1 MGLGSARGVR
11 HLGAGAREG
20 WGWGTPGR
28 TCPSALLILWLPVK
42 ASSSRLSQIW
52 APPTVS
58 VSRLAWYS
66 GVGRPM

>member
-11 HLGAGAREG
+11 HLGAGARG
-20 WGWGTPGR
+20 VGAPGR